1 VSILL
6 LDLTG
11 VLFDYDARAR
21 TAALCAATGI
31 PTETVRD
38 LIFRSGFFAS
48 CVRGEVSE
56 ADERAFFR
64 AALEWDAAD
73 DEVDR
78 VWATGWT
85 SRPDTLAVL
94 EQVPRTV
101 ERALLTN
108 NDPVMRHALGTLY
121 PELTAH
127 VTTMLSSE
135 QLGAAKPAPAAFT
148 RALELLGASAHEA
161 HFIDDTL
168 ENVEAAQGVGIRSAK
183 FRDPA
188 QMHADL
194 RRWGLIDPN
203 AVRTEVVGPRR

>member
-1 VSILL
+1 VSLLL

-21 TAALCAATGI
+21 TAALSQATGI
-31 PTETVRD
+31 PTESVRD

-56 ADERAFFR
+56 GDERAFFR
-64 AALEWDAAD
+64 TALSWDAPD

-94 EQVPRTV
+94 ADVPRSV

-108 NDPVMRHALGTLY
+108 NDPVMRHALGALY
-121 PELTAH
+121 PELTEH
-127 VTTMLSSE
+127 VTVMLSSE

-148 RALELLGASAHEA
+148 RALELLDASATEA

-168 ENVEAAQGVGIRSAK
+168 ENVEGARSVGIQSAQ

-188 QMHADL
+188 QLRADL
-194 RRWGLIDPN
+194 QRWGLIP
-203 AVRTEVVGPRR
+203 

>member
-1 VSILL
+1 VSLLL

-21 TAALCAATGI
+21 TAALSAATGI

-38 LIFRSGFFAS
+38 LIFRSGFFAR
-48 CVRGEVSE
+48 CVRGEVTE
-56 ADERAFFR
+56 AQERLFFR
-64 AALEWDAAD
+64 TTLDWDAPD
-73 DEVDR
+73 EEVDQ

-148 RALELLGASAHEA
+148 RALELLGASADDT

-168 ENVEAAQGVGIRSAK
+168 ENVQGARGVGIRSAQ

-188 QMHADL
+188 QMRADL
-194 RRWGLIDPN
+194 QRWGLIS
-203 AVRTEVVGPRR
+203 